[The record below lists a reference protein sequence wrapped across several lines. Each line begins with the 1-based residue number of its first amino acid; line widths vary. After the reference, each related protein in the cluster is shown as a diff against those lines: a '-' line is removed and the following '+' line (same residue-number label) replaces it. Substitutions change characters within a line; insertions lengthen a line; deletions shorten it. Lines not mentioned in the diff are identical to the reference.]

1 MRDELRRPAA
11 PHQTKA
17 KETATVIVS
26 SVLALD
32 WILVLGSIFG
42 GCCSNVYALE
52 SLVREVPKCGN
63 LITFGQF
70 LFITLVGLPKHMHRP
85 HGSWVPQLRPRQV
98 PLGRWAVMVGLYF
111 GVSALNNMAFG
122 FKVSIPLHIVFRSSG
137 LLANMACGFLVMK
150 KRYPVKQAVAVVM
163 VSIGVIVATIA
174 NVGTQIH
181 GSNNDNSEKNGAEK
195 GGFRIDDSV
204 IGIVFLSLSVVLAA
218 LLGLYQEA
226 TYVRYG
232 KHWQEGLFYNHLLAL
247 PMFVFFRNDIYR
259 QLQAVSQS
267 APLSPV
273 NIPILGTV
281 SVPSL
286 WAALAINILSQWIC
300 ASGVHKLTTMSTSLT
315 LNVVLNF
322 RKLASLVLSVV
333 IFSNP
338 VTPGMLC
345 GCALVFIGT
354 FAYSQSAPPKPKPV
368 LEIDSGIDAAGLS
381 SSSSLSASTLTRR
394 RQHFAT

>member
-1 MRDELRRPAA
+1 MQDAAEKPRRPSA
-11 PHQTKA
+11 PVRADA
-17 KETATVIVS
+17 KERAAAIAS

-32 WILVLGSIFG
+32 WILVFASIFG

-70 LFITLVGLPKHMHRP
+70 LFITLAGLPRHTHIP
-85 HGSWVPQLRPRQV
+85 HGSWLPRLRPTKV
-98 PLGRWAVMVGLYF
+98 PLKRWLVMVGLYF

-150 KRYPVKQAVAVVM
+150 KRYPAKQVVAVVM
-163 VSIGVIVATIA
+163 VSIGVVVATMA
-174 NVGTQIH
+174 SVG
-181 GSNNDNSEKNGAEK
+181 SK
-195 GGFRIDDSV
+195 DDSGTPGATATHTNHGLQISDSA

-218 LLGLYQEA
+218 LLGLYQET
-226 TYVRYG
+226 TYVKYG

-247 PMFVFFRNDIYR
+247 PMFFFFRNDIYR
-259 QLQAVSQS
+259 QLVAISQS
-267 APLSPV
+267 QPLDV
-273 NIPILGTV
+273 FN
-281 SVPSL
+281 VPYL
-286 WAALAINILSQWIC
+286 WLALAVNVLSQLVC

-322 RKLASLVLSVV
+322 RKLVSLVLSVV

-338 VTPGMLC
+338 VTPGMMC
-345 GCALVFIGT
+345 GCALVFVGT
-354 FAYSQSAPPKPKPV
+354 FAYSQSAQKPAAASTAEQGTV
-368 LEIDSGIDAAGLS
+368 EI
-381 SSSSLSASTLTRR
+381 SLSCIN
-394 RQHFAT
+394 FPV